1 MCTDSAMHEELQI
14 APGLLIAMPQLRD
27 PNFDRSVVLMIEH
40 REEGSFGL
48 VVNRPTRTPVGDLLK
63 SIDMEWQGTQAEVAW
78 SGGPVQPET
87 GWVLHEKVDGLDGPG
102 TKEILPGIFITSAP
116 DALRELAKHP
126 PRRVRFLLGYSGW
139 GPQQLEKELTET
151 AWLNS
156 DVDAD
161 FLFETPPKLM
171 WEAAL
176 RRMHV
181 APESL
186 AAAPGIH

>member
-1 MCTDSAMHEELQI
+1 MLGELHV

-40 REEGSFGL
+40 RTEGSFGL
-48 VVNRPTRTPVGDLLK
+48 VVNRPTRTPVGNLLR
-63 SIDMEWQGTQAEVAW
+63 SIDVDWRGTKAEVAW
-78 SGGPVQPET
+78 SGGPVQPES
-87 GWVLHEKVDGLDGPG
+87 GWVLHEKVRGLQAPG
-102 TKEILPGIFITSAP
+102 TKEILPGLFITSAP
-116 DALRELAKHP
+116 DALRELARDP

-139 GPQQLEKELTET
+139 GPAQLERELTET

-156 DVDAD
+156 EVDAD
-161 FLFETPPKLM
+161 FLFETPAAQM

-176 RRMHV
+176 RRMRI

-186 AAAPGIH
+186 SPAPGIH

>member
-1 MCTDSAMHEELQI
+1 MLGELHV

-40 REEGSFGL
+40 RTEGSFGL
-48 VVNRPTRTPVGDLLK
+48 VVNRPTRTPVGNLLK
-63 SIDMEWQGTQAEVAW
+63 SIDVDWQGEGGEVAW

-87 GWVLHEKVDGLDGPG
+87 GWILHERVDGLDGLG
-102 TKEILPGIFITSAP
+102 TKEILPNLFITSAP

-139 GPQQLEKELTET
+139 GPAQLERELTET
-151 AWLNS
+151 AWVNS

-161 FLFETPPKLM
+161 FLFETPPALM

-176 RRMHV
+176 KRMHV
-181 APESL
+181 TPATLAP
-186 AAAPGIH
+186 AHGIH

>member
-1 MCTDSAMHEELQI
+1 MLGELQV

-40 REEGSFGL
+40 RTEGSFGL
-48 VVNRPTRTPVGDLLK
+48 VINRPTRTPIGDLLR
-63 SIDMEWQGTQAEVAW
+63 SIDVDWQGTARDVAW

-87 GWVLHEKVDGLDGPG
+87 GWILHEKADGLDSLG
-102 TKEILPGIFITSAP
+102 TREILPGLFITSAP

-139 GPQQLEKELTET
+139 GPAQLERELTET
-151 AWLNS
+151 AWVNS

-161 FLFETPPKLM
+161 FLFDTPAEQM

-176 RRMHV
+176 RRMKV
-181 APESL
+181 TPGALAP
-186 AAAPGIH
+186 AHGIH